1 MSRSKILVVTERYWP
16 EGSGGELATH
26 LVVDILRSKFE
37 VTVITGT
44 ANPFRAPGVEYVY
57 EPLLTKREKPIL
69 WLNTLRLTETD
80 RFRRQLSESDLVY
93 LPRFAFPIIPYAKKA
108 GKKVVV
114 HLHGY
119 IPISYT
125 AVILAPYE
133 EHRHRIALDD
143 IGMECAKGFR
153 YCVGARTLWWLPK
166 LAKKMVSQADK
177 VVCVSKR
184 QAEIIADQIPELEGK
199 MEVIY
204 NPIPP
209 ELLNLEPRKE
219 LDDTPTF
226 LYVGG
231 DSYVKG
237 FHVLLEALSKLGR
250 QGVEARFI
258 FTNKYNSQSIS
269 TLKSLSKRYS
279 NLNIQVLG
287 RIEYNK
293 LAGLHERAWALL
305 FPSIWEEPLP
315 YAIVESSVLGAIPIA
330 SKIGSIVEILGDT
343 VASEFL
349 IGVRCINEFSNIIK
363 KICEYDLKEL
373 TSMTYKLRNKFLEK
387 FDTKKINKDVLSIF
401 TSS

>member
-1 MSRSKILVVTERYWP
+1 MLSFPKSLSRSKILVVTERYWP

-44 ANPFRAPGVEYVY
+44 ANPSRAPGVEYVY

-69 WLNTLRLTETD
+69 WLNTLRLIETD

-93 LPRFAFPIIPYAKKA
+93 VPRFAFPIIPYAKKA

-125 AVILAPYE
+125 AVVLAPYE

-143 IGMECAKGFR
+143 IGVECAKGFR

-209 ELLNLEPRKE
+209 ELLNLEPR
-219 LDDTPTF
+219 
-226 LYVGG
+226 
-231 DSYVKG
+231 S
-237 FHVLLEALSKLGR
+237 
-250 QGVEARFI
+250 ARA
-258 FTNKYNSQSIS
+258 T
-269 TLKSLSKRYS
+269 R
-279 NLNIQVLG
+279 
-287 RIEYNK
+287 
-293 LAGLHERAWALL
+293 
-305 FPSIWEEPLP
+305 P
-315 YAIVESSVLGAIPIA
+315 
-330 SKIGSIVEILGDT
+330 
-343 VASEFL
+343 
-349 IGVRCINEFSNIIK
+349 
-363 KICEYDLKEL
+363 
-373 TSMTYKLRNKFLEK
+373 
-387 FDTKKINKDVLSIF
+387 F
-401 TSS
+401 TSRARGAAVSSPAAHSRCGRWDRGVFAGSRGRGRCARVFCAGTLRALRGCR